1 MALPTSTSVE
11 FSLEEEHELTAS
23 ELSEPPFPV
32 LPMSM
37 PLPTNTEVQADA
49 GYQAT
54 EISESTTESLEA
66 DKYQALA
73 ICCVTRDYDAT
84 DSIGS
89 VAAGTVVYAV
99 EKRGNRIKI
108 QIPAGDSG
116 VDVTGSH
123 RQGWIDMECSTG
135 ERVVKPIIPMQ
146 TLSPDEDC
154 PGGGIAY
161 PQPGMAFHG
170 PRPGPPG
177 LAVPP
182 VLVQAGPY
190 MPMAPPYGAPRPL
203 VPSLPFK
210 PLNLQQRAPMRVEGS
225 PQPPETTS
233 DNAAAIPLP
242 EEFPALRPSMRR
254 RSFPIPTPAPMQ
266 MNTDPFPAPAP
277 GPMPS
282 TVKRTSRRGATKR
295 GHDSGTGKRHGYR
308 NGIDFPDPH
317 QALVSNTPGVV
328 LYPRDPRTGAVIIP
342 KHLRRR
348 NRSRRR
354 KAHMRAAAA
363 N

>member
-1 MALPTSTSVE
+1 MAFPTSTSVE

-54 EISESTTESLEA
+54 EVSESTTESLEA

-73 ICCVTRDYDAT
+73 ICCVTRDYEAQ

-89 VAAGTVVYAV
+89 VAAGT
-99 EKRGNRIKI
+99 
-108 QIPAGDSG
+108 IPAGDSG

-135 ERVVKPIIPMQ
+135 ERVVKPIVPMQ

-161 PQPGMAFHG
+161 PQPGMAFPG

-190 MPMAPPYGAPRPL
+190 MPMAPPFAAPRPL

-282 TVKRTSRRGATKR
+282 TVKRTSRRG
-295 GHDSGTGKRHGYR
+295 TGKRHGYR

-354 KAHMRAAAA
+354 KAHLRAAA